1 MMNKREILGSMNKED
16 LIDLIIQYGDNGLFP
31 LELFSLKAEY
41 DFSYDDLEKSWKEI
55 LRKALMLDRNH
66 DSNAANV
73 LAIGAEL
80 LFEQIKRIDS
90 EELNPLLETMI
101 GDLER
106 AAEEDGIGMY
116 EDSEW
121 SVELGQTC
129 PGRACRNGTII
140 QMPSITL

>member
-1 MMNKREILGSMNKED
+1 M
-16 LIDLIIQYGDNGLFP
+16 YGR
-31 LELFSLKAEY
+31 
-41 DFSYDDLEKSWKEI
+41 KSWQEI

-116 EDSEW
+116 EDSKW

>member
-1 MMNKREILGSMNKED
+1 MMNKREVLESMNKED

-31 LELFSLKAEY
+31 LEL
-41 DFSYDDLEKSWKEI
+41 
-55 LRKALMLDRNH
+55 H

-80 LFEQIKRIDS
+80 LFEQIRRIDS

-121 SVELGQTC
+121 LYLEVKDDIEEYLEG
-129 PGRACRNGTII
+129 
-140 QMPSITL
+140 

>member
-1 MMNKREILGSMNKED
+1 MMNKREVLESMNKED
-16 LIDLIIQYGDNGLFP
+16 LINLIIQYGDNGLFP

-41 DFSYDDLEKSWKEI
+41 DFSYDDLEKSWQEI
-55 LRKALMLDRNH
+55 LRKALMLDMNH

-80 LFEQIKRIDS
+80 LFEQIKRIAS
-90 EELNPLLETMI
+90 EELNPLLETML

-121 SVELGQTC
+121 LYLEVKDDIEEYLEG
-129 PGRACRNGTII
+129 
-140 QMPSITL
+140 

>member
-1 MMNKREILGSMNKED
+1 MMNKREVLESMNKED
-16 LIDLIIQYGDNGLFP
+16 LINLIIQYGDNGLFP

-55 LRKALMLDRNH
+55 LRKALMLDSNH

-80 LFEQIKRIDS
+80 LFEQIKRIAS

-121 SVELGQTC
+121 LYLEVKDDIEEYLEG
-129 PGRACRNGTII
+129 
-140 QMPSITL
+140 